1 MLNFLLRRSLQST
14 LVLLAMSFIVFIGV
28 FSIGNPIDVLINPD
42 FTEAEYQAA
51 VHALGLDR
59 PWYTQYFIFIK
70 NIFKGTLGNSF
81 VYNEPALDL
90 ILSKMPATMELA
102 FCAMLIAIF
111 IGIPLGLLAGLKPGT
126 WIERIIM
133 SSSILFF
140 SLPTFWVGLMLIMFF
155 SVQLDILPSGG
166 RGDTVDLFGIPVS
179 FLTLDGLKS
188 LMLPAINLAMFKLAL
203 VMRLVRVGVREHML
217 SDYVAFARAKGVSEI
232 RIVCIHVLRN
242 ILIPLV
248 TVLGLELGNVIA
260 FAVVTESIF
269 AWPGMGK
276 LLIDSIAVLD
286 RPIIVAYLLVTVTMF
301 IVINLVVDLLYSAL
315 DPRIR
320 LEDIKS

>member
-1 MLNFLLRRSLQST
+1 MVNFLLRRLLQS
-14 LVLLAMSFIVFIGV
+14 LAVLLLMSFIVFVGV
-28 FSIGNPIDVLINPD
+28 FAIGSPVDVLIDPEA
-42 FTEAEYQAA
+42 TAAEYEAA
-51 VHALGLDR
+51 VRALGLDK
-59 PWYTQYFIFIK
+59 PWYEQYFIFLG
-70 NIFKGTLGNSF
+70 NVLDGSLGNSF

-90 ILSKMPATMELA
+90 ILSKMPATIELA
-102 FCAMLIAIF
+102 LTAMVIAIAC
-111 IGIPLGLLAGLKPGT
+111 GIPLGLLAGLKPGT
-126 WIERIIM
+126 WIERAIM

-140 SLPTFWVGLMLIMFF
+140 SLPTFWVGLMLIMGF
-155 SVQLDILPSGG
+155 SVYLDILPSGG
-166 RGDTVDLFGIPVS
+166 RGETVDLFGVPVS
-179 FLTLDGLKS
+179 FLSFDGLS
-188 LMLPAINLAMFKLAL
+188 HLALPAINLAMFKLAL
-203 VMRLVRVGVREHML
+203 VMRLIRAGVRENML
-217 SDYVAFARAKGVSEI
+217 ADYVAFARAKGVNER
-232 RIVCIHVLRN
+232 RIVSVHVLRN
-242 ILIPLV
+242 ILIPVV